1 METAFSSTHE
11 GAVITTDAENLY
23 RDLVESQQDLIV
35 KFNLEGRLLFVNSA
49 YCDIIGKSQTDLVGS
64 IFMPVSAERYS
75 DVIATQMTKLFR
87 PPFSCIVEQWIQSP
101 KGMRCISWSAKSIVE
116 NGNTVVAIV
125 ATGRD
130 ITSLKHEQKAIKK
143 KDEELMLVIESGK
156 QMYYSHT
163 PDHVMTYISPRIRSL
178 LGCSPHTGKR
188 MWTDFL
194 TDNPINAAGLERT
207 IRAITTGRREPPY
220 RLEMATGDGQIIRF
234 EVNEIP
240 VVKNKKTV
248 AIAGSMVD
256 ITEKILVEEGLVEA
270 EYLIRDFGGSKNRTG
285 RRPIRVS
292 SAHAKGPLDYIRSLF
307 SREAEENE
315 ND

>member
-1 METAFSSTHE
+1 MK
-11 GAVITTDAENLY
+11 GAVITADTENFY
-23 RDLVESQQDLIV
+23 QDLVESQQELII

-49 YCDIIGKSQTDLVGS
+49 YCDIVGKSRVDLVGS
-64 IFMPVSAERYS
+64 VFMPVSGERYS
-75 DVIATQMTKLFR
+75 DVIATQMTRLFR
-87 PPFSCIVEQWIQSP
+87 PPFSCTVEQWIHTP

-116 NGNTVVAIV
+116 NGNTVLAIV

-130 ITSLKHEQKAIKK
+130 ITLLKHEQKAIKK

-163 PDHVMTYISPRIRSL
+163 PDHVMMYVSPRIRSL
-178 LGCSPHTGKR
+178 LGCSPHAGKR
-188 MWTDFL
+188 MWTDFF

-207 IRAITTGRREPPY
+207 IRAITSGRREPPY
-220 RLEMATGDGQIIRF
+220 RLEMATGDGHIIRF

-240 VVKNKKTV
+240 VVKNKKTI

-256 ITEKILVEEGLVEA
+256 VTEKLQVEEGLAEA

-285 RRPIRVS
+285 RQTRVS
-292 SAHAKGPLDYIRSLF
+292 PARAKGPLDYFRSLF
-307 SREAEENE
+307 SREPEEKE
-315 ND
+315 DE

>member
-1 METAFSSTHE
+1 MK
-11 GAVITTDAENLY
+11 GAVITTDTENFY

-35 KFNLEGRLLFVNSA
+35 RFNLEGRLLFVNSA
-49 YCDIIGKSQTDLVGS
+49 YCDIVGKSRVDLIGS
-64 IFMPVSAERYS
+64 VFMPVSGERYS
-75 DVIATQMTKLFR
+75 DVIATQMTRLFR
-87 PPFSCIVEQWIQSP
+87 PPFSCTVEQWIQTP

-116 NGNTVVAIV
+116 NGNTVLAIV

-130 ITSLKHEQKAIKK
+130 ITLLKHEQKAIKK

-163 PDHVMTYISPRIRSL
+163 PDHVMMYVSPRIRSL
-178 LGCSPHTGKR
+178 LGCSPHAGKR

-194 TDNPINAAGLERT
+194 TDNPMNAAGLERT

-220 RLEMATGDGQIIRF
+220 RLEMVTGAGHIIRF

-240 VVKNKKTV
+240 VVKNKKTI

-256 ITEKILVEEGLVEA
+256 VTEKTQVEEGLAEA
-270 EYLIRDFGGSKNRTG
+270 EYLIRDFGGFKNRTG
-285 RRPIRVS
+285 MPTRVS
-292 SAHAKGPLDYIRSLF
+292 SSRAKGPLDYFRSLF
-307 SREAEENE
+307 SREPEEKE
-315 ND
+315 DE